1 MYFRSEFDASEL
13 FSWLAIKSVAQR
25 KSAVIVKLLYITVR
39 QVNMNVIGIVQQF
52 VQAGPVP

>member
-1 MYFRSEFDASEL
+1 MPVSS
-13 FSWLAIKSVAQR
+13 FSWLVIIKSVAQR
-25 KSAVIVKLLYITVR
+25 QSTIKVELLWIKVR